1 MNNNDEEEEK
11 MHITRLCAVLGFAT
25 ALATGVASAEITIGV
40 SLGATGPG
48 ASLGIHYKNAFTL
61 LPKTL
66 GGEPV
71 KYIILDDASNPTNAA
86 KNARKLV
93 TEDKVDAL
101 MGSNGVP
108 SAVQMIQVAAETKTP
123 MIALTPVPPL
133 PPERAA
139 WTFVV
144 PQTTELMMGA
154 IAEQMKAH
162 GVKTVAYIGFSDTWG
177 DMVLNALESD
187 AALAGFKIVTNE
199 RYARADTSVTGQ
211 VLKIL
216 SVKPDA
222 VVIGGSG
229 TGGALPHIALVERGY
244 KGPIYHNHGTV
255 NAEFI
260 KVGGKDV
267 EGAIAVTGPL
277 IVPEELPAGYPTKAV
292 SLDFTKRYE
301 AAFGAGTRNAFAG
314 YTYDGYLLLNAAVP
328 AALKKAKPGTPAFR
342 DALRAA
348 LENVKNLVGSH
359 GVYNMSPSNH
369 NGLDERA
376 RVLVKVENGAW
387 RLLK

>member
-1 MNNNDEEEEK
+1 MKKK
-11 MHITRLCAVLGFAT
+11 MQITKLSAAFGCAA
-25 ALATGVASAEITIGV
+25 ALAAGVAFAEVTIGV

-48 ASLGIHYKNAFTL
+48 ASLGIHYKNAFSL

-93 TEDKVDAL
+93 IEDKVDAL

-123 MIALTPVPPL
+123 MIALTPIPPL

-139 WTFVV
+139 WTFIV
-144 PQTTELMMGA
+144 PQTTELMIGA
-154 IAEQMKAH
+154 LAEQMKAR
-162 GVKTVAYIGFSDTWG
+162 GIKTIGYIGFSDTWG
-177 DMVLNALESD
+177 DLVLKALEFH
-187 AALAGFKIVTNE
+187 AASAGYKILTNE

-211 VLKIL
+211 VLKIIAAN
-216 SVKPDA
+216 PDA
-222 VVIGGSG
+222 VVVGGSG

-260 KVGGKDV
+260 KVGGKNV

-277 IVPEELPAGYPTKAV
+277 IVPEELPANYPTKAV

-314 YTYDGYLLLNAAVP
+314 YSYDGFLLLDAAVP
-328 AALKKAKPGTPAFR
+328 AALKKAKPGTPEFR
-342 DALRAA
+342 DALRAS
-348 LENVKNLVGSH
+348 LENVKNIVGTH
-359 GVYNMSPSNH
+359 GVYNISPSNH

-387 RLLK
+387 RLMK